1 LNILSLFE
9 LLKLDKGRFVNM
21 VQNPEDTPVPGLQFF
36 GQISASI
43 SHELKNVLAIINEN
57 AGLLEDFTLMA
68 DRGVPLEPA
77 RLKTMAESVKKQIS
91 RADAI
96 ISNMN
101 RLAHS
106 TDQPLATVDLAQTIE
121 TVMAVTARFALMQ
134 GIQINLQLPQNPVAL
149 QTAPFFLMNLIWLCL
164 EFSMSAAGDEKQVE
178 LVAEET
184 AGGVRIRFRRLAGLT
199 EALLDTFPSDREK
212 HLLQMLTA
220 EFKAELEPK
229 EIVLELTKR

>member
-1 LNILSLFE
+1 MA
-9 LLKLDKGRFVNM
+9 KK
-21 VQNPEDTPVPGLQFF
+21 PEITTETGLQFF

-68 DRGVPLEPA
+68 DRGVPLDPD
-77 RLKTMAESVKKQIS
+77 RLKKMAQGVKKQIN

-101 RLAHS
+101 RFAHS

-121 TVMAVTARFALMQ
+121 TVLAVTARFAAMR
-134 GIQINLQLPQNPVAL
+134 GIRIDWQLPANPVAL
-149 QTAPFFLMNLIWLCL
+149 QTAPFHLMNLIWLCL
-164 EFSMSAAGDEKQVE
+164 EFSMSAAGAEKQVE

-184 AGGVRIRFRRLAGLT
+184 AGGVRIRFRRLAGL
-199 EALLDTFPSDREK
+199 AADLRDTFPSDHEK
-212 HLLQMLTA
+212 ILLEMLA
-220 EFKAELEPK
+220 ADCKVELEPK
-229 EIVLELTKR
+229 EIVLELTSS